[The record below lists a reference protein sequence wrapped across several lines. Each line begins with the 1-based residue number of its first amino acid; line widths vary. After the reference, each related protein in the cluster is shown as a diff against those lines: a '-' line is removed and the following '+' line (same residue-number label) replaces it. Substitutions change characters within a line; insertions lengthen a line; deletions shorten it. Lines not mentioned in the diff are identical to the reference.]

1 MNTQS
6 EGGPLPFVSVIMPVR
21 NEAAYLERSLKS
33 VLDQDYPKDCIEV
46 IVADGLSTDNTK
58 EIISEIACG
67 ENHVILIDNPKIYV
81 AGGLNLIL
89 QQARGD
95 IIIRVDGHCE
105 IASDYVRNC
114 VQHLLTKDIV
124 GVGGPMETVGET
136 PLAQAIAVGMSSRF
150 GVGDSAFRTIKNK
163 EKFVETVPFPAY
175 WRRDIDK
182 AGFYDEE
189 LIRNQDDEY
198 NYRLLDSGGKL
209 LLAPDVRSKY
219 YSRSNLRS
227 LWRQYF
233 QYGLY
238 KVRVMQKHP
247 RQMRIRQ
254 FVPTLFVSVLI
265 FTIVLA
271 LFVPFG
277 WKLCLAYVGVYALVN
292 LTASILAGLKNGF
305 HVMVRLPMIYAT
317 LHFSYGLGFLIGL
330 IRFYSRWQG
339 RNS

>member
-1 MNTQS
+1 
-6 EGGPLPFVSVIMPVR
+6 MPVR
-21 NEAAYLERSLKS
+21 NEAAYVARSIQS
-33 VLDQDYPKDCIEV
+33 VLDQDYPKDRIEV

-58 EIISEIACG
+58 QIISEFAS
-67 ENHVILIDNPKIYV
+67 EANHILIFDNPKVYV
-81 AGGLNLIL
+81 PGGLNLIL
-89 QQARGD
+89 QKTRGD

-105 IASDYVRNC
+105 IARDYVRNC
-114 VQHLLTKDIV
+114 VHHLLTKDIV

-136 PLAQAIAVGMSSRF
+136 PLAQAIAVGMSSLF

-163 EKFVETVPFPAY
+163 ELFVETVPFPAY
-175 WRRDIDK
+175 WRRVIDT
-182 AGFYDEE
+182 AGFYDED

-198 NYRLLDSGGKL
+198 NYRLLDMGGKL

-254 FVPTLFVSVLI
+254 FIPALFVSIMI
-265 FTIVLA
+265 FSIILA

-277 WKLCLAYVGVYALVN
+277 WKLFLAYVGVYILFN
-292 LTASILAGLKNGF
+292 LTASILAGLKNGVR
-305 HVMVRLPMIYAT
+305 VMVRLPMIYAT
-317 LHFSYGLGFLIGL
+317 LHFSYGLGFLLGL
-330 IRFYSRWQG
+330 IRFYNHWR
-339 RNS
+339 R